1 MRNVT
6 KVRFSGHSATAEPLY
21 QYDYGQILTFCG
33 VDLPD
38 SYEVHFA
45 KEGDAQTVSVLG
57 DSSGVLIPDM
67 YLTTAK
73 TVYAWLFLHEGED
86 DGETEYKVTIP
97 VLARPEPSETQ
108 PTPVQQDIITQA
120 IAAMQAARAEFDAMA
135 TADGAEAGK
144 VLAAKTVED
153 DRVTEWEFTEGGGG
167 GGTGDYTDLTNK
179 PKINNVTLSGN
190 KTAADLGLVKP
201 SDITASKSGD
211 TTTIYVNGVAIATVK
226 DGATGPQGEK
236 GDTGEQGPQGETGAT
251 GPQGPKGDTGATGP
265 KGDTGDTGA
274 TGPKGDTGDTGP
286 KGDTGSQGPQGP
298 KGDTGATGPAGAD
311 GITPTTTVTAITGGH
326 NVAFSYGTGDSRNTD
341 FDVMDGQDGHTPVKG
356 TDYWTAQDQAAMVQ
370 DVLGSQEI
378 AALQDDIDG
387 KLDAPSTAGTAG
399 QVLGLDSNLVPA
411 WINQSGGGGGTL
423 EQICKI
429 TTTEEV
435 SEIVHT
441 LSNSGTFSELYT
453 WVHTVPSANAGSTRG
468 IMLGIN
474 QSSAY
479 DGWAKHG
486 SVTTNQYQNSVGH
499 IKFTPDGALSR
510 ILSSNS
516 TGSANIAEG
525 TTNVQSLKTNIT
537 SETTITKLYLS
548 CQNNTGVFGI
558 GTEFFVWG
566 VRS

>member
-45 KEGDAQTVSVLG
+45 KEGDTQTVSVLG

-97 VLARPEPSETQ
+97 MLARPEPSETQ

-120 IAAMQAARAEFDAMA
+120 IAAMQTAQTEFDAMA

-144 VLAAKTVED
+144 VLTAKTVED

-167 GGTGDYTDLTNK
+167 GGTGDYNDLTNK

-236 GDTGEQGPQGETGAT
+236 GDTGEQGPQGEKGDTGAT

-265 KGDTGDTGA
+265 KGDTGDTGSQGPQ
-274 TGPKGDTGDTGP
+274 GPKGDTGAT
-286 KGDTGSQGPQGP
+286 GPQGP

-311 GITPTTTVTAITGGH
+311 G
-326 NVAFSYGTGDSRNTD
+326 
-341 FDVMDGQDGHTPVKG
+341 HTPVKG
-356 TDYWTAQDQAAMVQ
+356 TDYWTAQDQAGIVQ
-370 DVLGSQEI
+370 DVVDEVGVKTETVTGTTVSITGI
-378 AALQDDIDG
+378 ANTRYMCG
-387 KLDAPSTAGTAG
+387 EVSTISIT
-399 QVLGLDSNLVPA
+399 PP
-411 WINQSGGGGGTL
+411 QSGIIDVIFT
-423 EQICKI
+423 
-429 TTTEEV
+429 
-435 SEIVHT
+435 
-441 LSNSGTFSELYT
+441 SGSSVAVL
-453 WVHTVPSANAGSTRG
+453 TVPSTVKWPSGFDPTSLEVNTTYELN
-468 IMLGIN
+468 IM
-474 QSSAY
+474 
-479 DGWAKHG
+479 DG
-486 SVTTNQYQNSVGH
+486 VY
-499 IKFTPDGALSR
+499 GAVMKW
-510 ILSSNS
+510 
-516 TGSANIAEG
+516 T
-525 TTNVQSLKTNIT
+525 
-537 SETTITKLYLS
+537 
-548 CQNNTGVFGI
+548 
-558 GTEFFVWG
+558 
-566 VRS
+566 

>member
-45 KEGDAQTVSVLG
+45 KDGDAQTVSVLG
-57 DSSGVLIPDM
+57 DSSGVLVPDM

-120 IAAMQAARAEFDAMA
+120 IAAMQAAQSKFDAMA

-144 VLAAKTVED
+144 VLTVKTVVD
-153 DRVTEWEFTEGGGG
+153 GTVIEWEFTEGGGG

-211 TTTIYVNGVAIATVK
+211 TTTIYVNSVAIAQIK

-298 KGDTGATGPAGAD
+298 KGDTGATGPAGSD

-356 TDYWTAQDQAAMVQ
+356 TDYWTAQDRAGIVQ

-378 AALQDDIDG
+378 AALQTKAITD
-387 KLDAPSTAGTAG
+387 T
-399 QVLGLDSNLVPA
+399 
-411 WINQSGGGGGTL
+411 GGYY
-423 EQICKI
+423 
-429 TTTEEV
+429 TTD
-435 SEIVHT
+435 
-441 LSNSGTFSELYT
+441 
-453 WVHTVPSANAGSTRG
+453 TVE
-468 IMLGIN
+468 
-474 QSSAY
+474 
-479 DGWAKHG
+479 
-486 SVTTNQYQNSVGH
+486 
-499 IKFTPDGALSR
+499 GALQE
-510 ILSSNS
+510 I
-516 TGSANIAEG
+516 GAEIAG
-525 TTNVQSLKTNIT
+525 VNTLIG
-537 SETTITKLYLS
+537 
-548 CQNNTGVFGI
+548 TGVI
-558 GTEFFVWG
+558 
-566 VRS
+566 S

>member
-21 QYDYGQILTFCG
+21 QYDYGQILSFCG

-45 KEGDAQTVSVLG
+45 KEGDTQTVSVLG

-97 VLARPEPSETQ
+97 VLARPEPSEAQ

-120 IAAMQAARAEFDAMA
+120 IAAMQAAQTEFDAMA

-144 VLAAKTVED
+144 ALTAKTVED
-153 DRVTEWEFTEGGGG
+153 GRVTEWEFTEGGGG

-236 GDTGEQGPQGETGAT
+236 GDTGEQGPQGEKGDTGAT

-274 TGPKGDTGDTGP
+274 TGPKGDTG
-286 KGDTGSQGPQGP
+286 SQGPQGP
-298 KGDTGATGPAGAD
+298 KGETGATGAAGSD
-311 GITPTTTVTAITGGH
+311 GITPTTTVTTITGGH
-326 NVAFSYGTGDSRNTD
+326 NVAFSYGSGDSRNTD

-356 TDYWTAQDQAAMVQ
+356 TDYWTAQDRAEIVE
-370 DVLGSQEI
+370 DVLASQEI
-378 AALQDDIDG
+378 AALQTKAITD
-387 KLDAPSTAGTAG
+387 T
-399 QVLGLDSNLVPA
+399 
-411 WINQSGGGGGTL
+411 GGYY
-423 EQICKI
+423 
-429 TTTEEV
+429 TTD
-435 SEIVHT
+435 
-441 LSNSGTFSELYT
+441 
-453 WVHTVPSANAGSTRG
+453 TVE
-468 IMLGIN
+468 
-474 QSSAY
+474 
-479 DGWAKHG
+479 
-486 SVTTNQYQNSVGH
+486 
-499 IKFTPDGALSR
+499 GALQE
-510 ILSSNS
+510 I
-516 TGSANIAEG
+516 GAEIAG
-525 TTNVQSLKTNIT
+525 VNTLIG
-537 SETTITKLYLS
+537 
-548 CQNNTGVFGI
+548 TGVI
-558 GTEFFVWG
+558 
-566 VRS
+566 S

>member
-67 YLTTAK
+67 YLTTVK

-108 PTPVQQDIITQA
+108 PTPVQQDVITQA
-120 IAAMQAARAEFDAMA
+120 IAAMQAAQTEFDAMA

-144 VLAAKTVED
+144 VLTAREVED
-153 DRVTEWEFTEGGGG
+153 GRVTEWEFTEGGG

-190 KTAADLGLVKP
+190 KTATDLGLVSNISATK
-201 SDITASKSGD
+201 TGD
-211 TTTIYVNGVAIATVK
+211 TTTIYSDGVAIAQIK

-298 KGDTGATGPAGAD
+298 KGDTGATGPAGSD

-326 NVAFSYGTGDSRNTD
+326 NVAFSYGTGDSRNTN
-341 FDVMDGQDGHTPVKG
+341 FNVMDGQDGHTPVKG
-356 TDYWTAQDQAAMVQ
+356 TDYWTAQDKAEIVQ
-370 DVLGSQEI
+370 DVVDEVGVKTETVTGS
-378 AALQDDIDG
+378 
-387 KLDAPSTAGTAG
+387 TVT
-399 QVLGLDSNLVPA
+399 
-411 WINQSGGGGGTL
+411 
-423 EQICKI
+423 I
-429 TTTEEV
+429 TGVANTRYMCGEV
-435 SEIVHT
+435 STISIT
-441 LSNSGTFSELYT
+441 PPNSGIIDVIFTSGSSVALL
-453 WVHTVPSANAGSTRG
+453 TVPSTVKWPSGFDPTSLEANTTYELN
-468 IMLGIN
+468 IM
-474 QSSAY
+474 
-479 DGWAKHG
+479 DG
-486 SVTTNQYQNSVGH
+486 VY
-499 IKFTPDGALSR
+499 GAVMEW
-510 ILSSNS
+510 
-516 TGSANIAEG
+516 T
-525 TTNVQSLKTNIT
+525 
-537 SETTITKLYLS
+537 
-548 CQNNTGVFGI
+548 
-558 GTEFFVWG
+558 
-566 VRS
+566 

>member
-57 DSSGVLIPDM
+57 DSSSVLIPDM

-120 IAAMQAARAEFDAMA
+120 IAAMQTAQTEFDAMA
-135 TADGAEAGK
+135 TADGAEEGR
-144 VLAAKTVED
+144 VLTAKTVED
-153 DRVTEWEFTEGGGG
+153 GTVTEWEFTEGGGGG

-236 GDTGEQGPQGETGAT
+236 GDTGEQGPQGEKGDTGAT

-265 KGDTGDTGA
+265 KGDTG
-274 TGPKGDTGDTGP
+274 
-286 KGDTGSQGPQGP
+286 
-298 KGDTGATGPAGAD
+298 ATGPAGSDGSD
-311 GITPTTTVTAITGGH
+311 GITPTTTVTTITGGH
-326 NVAFSYGTGDSRNTD
+326 NVAFSYGSGDSRNTD
-341 FDVMDGQDGHTPVKG
+341 FDVMDGQAGHTPVKG
-356 TDYWTAQDQAAMVQ
+356 VDYWTAQDQADIVD
-370 DVLGSQEI
+370 DVVDEVGIKTETVTGSTVTITGVANTRYMCGEV
-378 AALQDDIDG
+378 
-387 KLDAPSTAGTAG
+387 STISIT
-399 QVLGLDSNLVPA
+399 PP
-411 WINQSGGGGGTL
+411 QSGIIDVIFT
-423 EQICKI
+423 
-429 TTTEEV
+429 
-435 SEIVHT
+435 
-441 LSNSGTFSELYT
+441 SGSSVAVL
-453 WVHTVPSANAGSTRG
+453 TVPSTVKWPSGFDPTSLEVNTTYELN
-468 IMLGIN
+468 IM
-474 QSSAY
+474 
-479 DGWAKHG
+479 DGVYVAVMKW
-486 SVTTNQYQNSVGH
+486 T
-499 IKFTPDGALSR
+499 
-510 ILSSNS
+510 
-516 TGSANIAEG
+516 
-525 TTNVQSLKTNIT
+525 
-537 SETTITKLYLS
+537 
-548 CQNNTGVFGI
+548 
-558 GTEFFVWG
+558 
-566 VRS
+566 

>member
-86 DGETEYKVTIP
+86 DGETEYKVTIQI
-97 VLARPEPSETQ
+97 LARPEPSDIE

-144 VLAAKTVED
+144 VLAAREVED
-153 DRVTEWEFTEGGGG
+153 GRVTEWEFTEGGGG

-211 TTTIYVNGVAIATVK
+211 TTTVYVNGVAIATVK

-311 GITPTTTVTAITGGH
+311 GITPTITVTTITGGH
-326 NVAFSYGTGDSRNTD
+326 NVAFSYGSGDSRNTD

-356 TDYWTAQDQAAMVQ
+356 TDYWTAQDQAAIVQ
-370 DVLGSQEI
+370 DVVDEVGVKTETVTGSTV
-378 AALQDDIDG
+378 
-387 KLDAPSTAGTAG
+387 S
-399 QVLGLDSNLVPA
+399 
-411 WINQSGGGGGTL
+411 
-423 EQICKI
+423 I
-429 TTTEEV
+429 TGVANTRYMCGEV
-435 SEIVHT
+435 STISIT
-441 LSNSGTFSELYT
+441 PPNSGIIDVIFTSGSSVAVL
-453 WVHTVPSANAGSTRG
+453 TVPSTVKWPSGFDPTSLEANTTYELN
-468 IMLGIN
+468 IL
-474 QSSAY
+474 
-479 DGWAKHG
+479 DG
-486 SVTTNQYQNSVGH
+486 VY
-499 IKFTPDGALSR
+499 GAVM
-510 ILSSNS
+510 
-516 TGSANIAEG
+516 TW
-525 TTNVQSLKTNIT
+525 T
-537 SETTITKLYLS
+537 
-548 CQNNTGVFGI
+548 
-558 GTEFFVWG
+558 
-566 VRS
+566 

>member
-45 KEGDAQTVSVLG
+45 KDGDAQTVSVLG
-57 DSSGVLIPDM
+57 DSSGVLVPDM

-120 IAAMQAARAEFDAMA
+120 IAAMQAAQSKFDAMA

-144 VLAAKTVED
+144 VLTVKTVVD
-153 DRVTEWEFTEGGGG
+153 GTVIEWEFTEGGGG

-265 KGDTGDTGA
+265 KGDTGDTG
-274 TGPKGDTGDTGP
+274 P
-286 KGDTGSQGPQGP
+286 KGDTGSQGPQGS

-311 GITPTTTVTAITGGH
+311 GSDGITPTTTVTTITGGH
-326 NVAFSYGTGDSRNTD
+326 NVAFSYGSGDSRNTD
-341 FDVMDGQDGHTPVKG
+341 FDVMDGQDGQDGADGHTPVKG
-356 TDYWTAQDQAAMVQ
+356 TDYWTAQDQADIVR
-370 DVLGSQEI
+370 DVVDEVGVKTETVTGTTVSITGVANTRYLCGEV
-378 AALQDDIDG
+378 
-387 KLDAPSTAGTAG
+387 STISIT
-399 QVLGLDSNLVPA
+399 PP
-411 WINQSGGGGGTL
+411 QSGIIDVIFT
-423 EQICKI
+423 
-429 TTTEEV
+429 
-435 SEIVHT
+435 
-441 LSNSGTFSELYT
+441 SGSSVAVL
-453 WVHTVPSANAGSTRG
+453 TVPSTVKWPSGFDPNN
-468 IMLGIN
+468 L
-474 QSSAY
+474 
-479 DGWAKHG
+479 
-486 SVTTNQYQNSVGH
+486 
-499 IKFTPDGALSR
+499 
-510 ILSSNS
+510 
-516 TGSANIAEG
+516 SANTIYE
-525 TTNVQSLKTNIT
+525 LNIMD
-537 SETTITKLYLS
+537 
-548 CQNNTGVFGI
+548 GVYGAVMEW
-558 GTEFFVWG
+558 T
-566 VRS
+566 

>member
-21 QYDYGQILTFCG
+21 QYDYGQKLSFCG

-120 IAAMQAARAEFDAMA
+120 IAAMQAAQTEFDAMA
-135 TADGAEAGK
+135 SADGAEAGK
-144 VLAAKTVED
+144 MLTAKTVVD
-153 DRVTEWEFTEGGGG
+153 GTVIEWEFTEGGGG
-167 GGTGDYTDLTNK
+167 GGGTGDYNDLTNK
-179 PKINNVTLSGN
+179 PKINNVALSGN

-251 GPQGPKGDTGATGP
+251 GPQGPKGDTG
-265 KGDTGDTGA
+265 DTGA

-286 KGDTGSQGPQGP
+286 KGDTGATGPQGP

-311 GITPTTTVTAITGGH
+311 GDDGITPTTTVTTITGGH
-326 NVAFSYGTGDSRNTD
+326 NVAFSYGSGDSRNTD
-341 FDVMDGQDGHTPVKG
+341 FDVMDGADGHSPVV
-356 TDYWTAQDQAAMVQ
+356 TA
-370 DVLGSQEI
+370 SKT
-378 AALQDDIDG
+378 G
-387 KLDAPSTAGTAG
+387 KVTTVSVDGTAIATINDG
-399 QVLGLDSNLVPA
+399 EDGASGEATVETVSGSNPVITGVANTRYICGEVSTISITPP
-411 WINQSGGGGGTL
+411 QSGIIDVIFT
-423 EQICKI
+423 
-429 TTTEEV
+429 
-435 SEIVHT
+435 
-441 LSNSGTFSELYT
+441 SGSSVAVL
-453 WVHTVPSANAGSTRG
+453 TVPSTVKWPSGFDPTSLETDTTYE
-468 IMLGIN
+468 IN
-474 QSSAY
+474 IL
-479 DGWAKHG
+479 DG
-486 SVTTNQYQNSVGH
+486 VY
-499 IKFTPDGALSR
+499 GAVMTWS
-510 ILSSNS
+510 
-516 TGSANIAEG
+516 
-525 TTNVQSLKTNIT
+525 
-537 SETTITKLYLS
+537 
-548 CQNNTGVFGI
+548 
-558 GTEFFVWG
+558 
-566 VRS
+566 

>member
-21 QYDYGQILTFCG
+21 QYDYGQILSFCG

-86 DGETEYKVTIP
+86 DGETEYKVTIQ

-120 IAAMQAARAEFDAMA
+120 IAAMQAAQTEFDAMA

-144 VLAAKTVED
+144 VLTAKTVED
-153 DRVTEWEFTEGGGG
+153 DRVTEWEFTAGGG
-167 GGTGDYTDLTNK
+167 GGTGDYSDLTNK

-201 SDITASKSGD
+201 SDITASKSDD

-265 KGDTGDTGA
+265 
-274 TGPKGDTGDTGP
+274 
-286 KGDTGSQGPQGP
+286 QGP
-298 KGDTGATGPAGAD
+298 KGETGAAGQTGPAGSD
-311 GITPTTTVTAITGGH
+311 GTTPTTTVTAITGGH
-326 NVAFSYGTGDSRNTD
+326 NVAFSYGSGDSRNTD

-356 TDYWTAQDQAAMVQ
+356 TDYWTTQDRAEIVQ
-370 DVLGSQEI
+370 DVLD
-378 AALQDDIDG
+378 ALT
-387 KLDAPSTAGTAG
+387 DA
-399 QVLGLDSNLVPA
+399 
-411 WINQSGGGGGTL
+411 
-423 EQICKI
+423 
-429 TTTEEV
+429 EEV
-435 SEIVHT
+435 S
-441 LSNSGTFSELYT
+441 F
-453 WVHTVPSANAGSTRG
+453 
-468 IMLGIN
+468 
-474 QSSAY
+474 
-479 DGWAKHG
+479 
-486 SVTTNQYQNSVGH
+486 
-499 IKFTPDGALSR
+499 
-510 ILSSNS
+510 
-516 TGSANIAEG
+516 
-525 TTNVQSLKTNIT
+525 
-537 SETTITKLYLS
+537 
-548 CQNNTGVFGI
+548 
-558 GTEFFVWG
+558 
-566 VRS
+566 

>member
-6 KVRFSGHSATAEPLY
+6 KVRFSGHSATTEPLY

-120 IAAMQAARAEFDAMA
+120 IAAMQDAQTEFDAMA

-144 VLAAKTVED
+144 VLTAKTVED
-153 DRVTEWEFTEGGGG
+153 GHVTEWEFTEGGGGG

-236 GDTGEQGPQGETGAT
+236 GDTGEQGPQGDTGAT

-286 KGDTGSQGPQGP
+286 KGDTGATGPQGP

-311 GITPTTTVTAITGGH
+311 GITPTATVTTITGGH
-326 NVAFSYGTGDSRNTD
+326 NVAFSYGSGDSRNTD
-341 FDVMDGQDGHTPVKG
+341 FDVMDGTDGHTPVKG
-356 TDYWTAQDQAAMVQ
+356 TDYWTAQDKADIVQ
-370 DVLGSQEI
+370 DVVDEVGVKTE
-378 AALQDDIDG
+378 
-387 KLDAPSTAGTAG
+387 TVTGTT
-399 QVLGLDSNLVPA
+399 VS
-411 WINQSGGGGGTL
+411 
-423 EQICKI
+423 I
-429 TTTEEV
+429 TGVANTRYLCGEV
-435 SEIVHT
+435 STISIT
-441 LSNSGTFSELYT
+441 PPNSGIIDVIFTSGSSVAVL
-453 WVHTVPSANAGSTRG
+453 TVPSTVKWPSGFDPTSLETNTTYELN
-468 IMLGIN
+468 IM
-474 QSSAY
+474 
-479 DGWAKHG
+479 DG
-486 SVTTNQYQNSVGH
+486 VY
-499 IKFTPDGALSR
+499 GAVMEW
-510 ILSSNS
+510 
-516 TGSANIAEG
+516 T
-525 TTNVQSLKTNIT
+525 
-537 SETTITKLYLS
+537 
-548 CQNNTGVFGI
+548 
-558 GTEFFVWG
+558 
-566 VRS
+566 

>member
-21 QYDYGQILTFCG
+21 QYDYGQILSFCG

-45 KEGDAQTVSVLG
+45 KEGDSQTVSVLG

-120 IAAMQAARAEFDAMA
+120 IAAMQAARAVFDAMA

-144 VLAAKTVED
+144 VLTAKTVVD
-153 DRVTEWEFTEGGGG
+153 GTVIEWEFTSGGGG

-211 TTTIYVNGVAIATVK
+211 TTTIYVNGVAIAQIK

-311 GITPTTTVTAITGGH
+311 GITPTTTVTTITGGH
-326 NVAFSYGTGDSRNTD
+326 NVAFSYGSGDSRNTD
-341 FDVMDGQDGHTPVKG
+341 FDVMDGQDGQDGQDGHTPVKG
-356 TDYWTAQDQAAMVQ
+356 TDYWTAQDKADIVQ
-370 DVLGSQEI
+370 DVVDEVGIKTETVTGTTVSITGVANTRYICGEV
-378 AALQDDIDG
+378 
-387 KLDAPSTAGTAG
+387 STISIT
-399 QVLGLDSNLVPA
+399 PP
-411 WINQSGGGGGTL
+411 QSGIIDVIFT
-423 EQICKI
+423 
-429 TTTEEV
+429 
-435 SEIVHT
+435 
-441 LSNSGTFSELYT
+441 SGSSVAVL
-453 WVHTVPSANAGSTRG
+453 TVPSTVKWPSGFDPTNLEANTTYELNVMDG
-468 IMLGIN
+468 I
-474 QSSAY
+474 Y
-479 DGWAKHG
+479 
-486 SVTTNQYQNSVGH
+486 
-499 IKFTPDGALSR
+499 GAVMEW
-510 ILSSNS
+510 
-516 TGSANIAEG
+516 T
-525 TTNVQSLKTNIT
+525 
-537 SETTITKLYLS
+537 
-548 CQNNTGVFGI
+548 
-558 GTEFFVWG
+558 
-566 VRS
+566 

>member
-21 QYDYGQILTFCG
+21 QYDYGQILSFCG

-57 DSSGVLIPDM
+57 NSSGVLIPDM

-97 VLARPEPSETQ
+97 VLARPEPSEAQ

-120 IAAMQAARAEFDAMA
+120 IAAMQAAQSEFDAMA
-135 TADGAEAGK
+135 TADGVEAGK
-144 VLAAKTVED
+144 VLTAREVED
-153 DRVTEWEFTEGGGG
+153 GRVTEWGFTEGGGG

-226 DGATGPQGEK
+226 DGATGPHGEK
-236 GDTGEQGPQGETGAT
+236 GDTGEQGPQGEKGDTGAT
-251 GPQGPKGDTGATGP
+251 GPQGPKGETGATGP
-265 KGDTGDTGA
+265 KGDTGA
-274 TGPKGDTGDTGP
+274 T
-286 KGDTGSQGPQGP
+286 GPQGP

-311 GITPTTTVTAITGGH
+311 GITPTTTVTTITGGH
-326 NVAFSYGTGDSRNTD
+326 NVAFSYGSGDSRNTD

-356 TDYWTAQDQAAMVQ
+356 TDYWTAQDRADIVQ

-378 AALQDDIDG
+378 AALQTKAITD
-387 KLDAPSTAGTAG
+387 T
-399 QVLGLDSNLVPA
+399 
-411 WINQSGGGGGTL
+411 GGYY
-423 EQICKI
+423 
-429 TTTEEV
+429 TTD
-435 SEIVHT
+435 
-441 LSNSGTFSELYT
+441 
-453 WVHTVPSANAGSTRG
+453 TVE
-468 IMLGIN
+468 
-474 QSSAY
+474 
-479 DGWAKHG
+479 
-486 SVTTNQYQNSVGH
+486 
-499 IKFTPDGALSR
+499 GALQE
-510 ILSSNS
+510 I
-516 TGSANIAEG
+516 GAEIAG
-525 TTNVQSLKTNIT
+525 VNTLIG
-537 SETTITKLYLS
+537 
-548 CQNNTGVFGI
+548 TGVI
-558 GTEFFVWG
+558 
-566 VRS
+566 S